1 MQTFSIYLRPED
13 PTSGLPEYATC
24 VEARAAWLAK
34 SQAMAML
41 DELALDTAHQ
51 YAEPLLCEDSPGL
64 PRPAMN
70 VLSTDFL
77 KTCYWDEENQVF
89 AERADTASKPVNY
102 NALSSDQKMAVL
114 VRHGTTEINS
124 EQLKDAL
131 QLLNDERDTPE
142 GHIVES
148 LIRTKGIAAMYPE
161 VVLEL
166 IGELAN
172 HFDGADNW
180 SLMKAFNEKWLKD
193 RQASRKDSGDK
204 VTTLR
209 TTSGTKAGGN
219 NPTDRSPDL
228 THDFRSLNLD
238 IALGIV
244 SRSQDFDIYNLR
256 SGTINR
262 ARDIVKLKEKPW
274 GAWSAAMS
282 ATPGILDFSRAIII
296 YAIKTAPDDI
306 HLTPGALQTY
316 INKTLTETDH
326 ANPDPEIVAIACGR
340 LTEAE
345 GVQNNETE
353 QNPAVE
359 ECVLADAAQP
369 AGAVEPDTDQ
379 PDGAASSVESVPPVT
394 VRTGPFYACNEAG
407 EVKRCNK
414 QKALEGLLTQGFTEI
429 TKDEYLQRK
438 NKPAAPAIPPTEA
451 TPQPD
456 QNKPVVNALGNGRFS
471 IEGLILTQNPEPQAS
486 DPAPASEVEKPE
498 NAKPAPSAETFQ
510 SIGAALEKD
519 LAEVGDNMKIW
530 RTVMRTD
537 PRYTKDLAGAGFEG
551 TSINAEYMIMRA
563 TEIFG
568 PVGTGWGYEVVED
581 RMLPGA
587 PMSEAIY
594 EDKKFIGNR
603 ILRDGDGTLI
613 TEQNHSIKIKFWYAI
628 EGEVRGA
635 VEAYGATKY
644 LYKTKHGITCDGE
657 AQKKSLTDAIK
668 KALSLLGF
676 SADVWLGL
684 YDQAEYKQETALEF
698 DIRNASD
705 KAEDVTRIRKEL
717 DEKFKLNTDTMRA
730 AVTPNEVSGI
740 ASALTRVMGI
750 HLKAAREKADTEYA
764 KYLEGRLRR
773 LEEVKAE
780 CLAKLQEKAA

>member
-1 MQTFSIYLRPED
+1 MQTFIIYIHPEA
-13 PTSGLPEYATC
+13 PVSELPEFVTAIQ
-24 VEARAAWLAK
+24 ARTEFLAK
-34 SQAMAML
+34 SQAMSML
-41 DELALDTAHQ
+41 ENEYPDTAFE
-51 YAEPLLCEDSPGL
+51 YAEPLSCADRPGL
-64 PRPAMN
+64 DRPKLN
-70 VLSTDFL
+70 VLDAAFM
-77 KTCYWDEENQVF
+77 KTHIWNEETQ
-89 AERADTASKPVNY
+89 EIEPLEQPEETSVNFD
-102 NALSSDQKMAVL
+102 ALPSGTKMAVL
-114 VRHGTTEINS
+114 VLFGTTEITS
-124 EQLKDAL
+124 SQLKEAIAL
-131 QLLNDERDTPE
+131 AQDEANTLE
-142 GHIVES
+142 GHMIEALS
-148 LIRTKGIAAMYPE
+148 RTKSIPAMHPE
-161 VVLEL
+161 ILLEL
-166 IGELAN
+166 IGDLAN
-172 HFDGADNW
+172 NFEAGDRW
-180 SLMKAFNEKWLKD
+180 PQMKAFIERWQKD
-193 RQASRKDSGDK
+193 RQAARKEANN
-204 VTTLR
+204 VTNLR
-209 TTSGTKAGGN
+209 TPSGSTAGGKN
-219 NPTDRSPDL
+219 ITDRSADL
-228 THDFRSLNLD
+228 THNHDSLGLE
-238 IALGIV
+238 IAAALLPFE
-244 SRSQDFDIYNLR
+244 FDIYQIPAAVYRRAKEMVALKEQDWAAW
-256 SGTINR
+256 NR
-262 ARDIVKLKEKPW
+262 AMI
-274 GAWSAAMS
+274 
-282 ATPGILDFSRAIII
+282 ATPGILDYSRA
-296 YAIKTAPDDI
+296 AIMHCVRTAPENI
-306 HLTPGALQTY
+306 HLTAGALQQH

-326 ANPDPEIVAIACGR
+326 ANPLPETVAIACGQQVVKPG
-340 LTEAE
+340 TDNDEIKSDDE
-345 GVQNNETE
+345 GKE
-353 QNPAVE
+353 QT
-359 ECVLADAAQP
+359 LADAAST
-369 AGAVEPDTDQ
+369 AGTVEPHSDES
-379 PDGAASSVESVPPVT
+379 DGAASGVADVPPVAE
-394 VRTGPFYACNEAG
+394 RTGPFYARNEAG

-414 QKALEGLLTQGFTEI
+414 QKALEPLLAQGFTEI
-429 TKDEYLQRK
+429 TKEEYLQLK
-438 NKPAAPAIPPTEA
+438 NNPPAPVTPHAEPAP
-451 TPQPD
+451 QSD
-456 QNKPVVNALGNGRFS
+456 QNKPVVHELGNGRFS
-471 IEGLILTQNPEPQAS
+471 IEGLILTQNPAPQ
-486 DPAPASEVEKPE
+486 PT
-498 NAKPAPSAETFQ
+498 NPAPSNEVQKQENDTPAPSTETFQ

-628 EGEVRGA
+628 EGEVRGE

-684 YDQAEYKQETALEF
+684 YDQAEYKAENALEF

-730 AVTPNEVSGI
+730 AVTPNEVSGV

>member
-1 MQTFSIYLRPED
+1 MQTFIIYIHPEAPD
-13 PTSGLPEYATC
+13 SELPEFVTAIQ
-24 VEARAAWLAK
+24 ARTEFLAK
-34 SQAMAML
+34 AQAMSML
-41 DELALDTAHQ
+41 ESEFPETAFE
-51 YAEPLLCEDSPGL
+51 YAEPLSCADRPGL
-64 PRPAMN
+64 DRPKMN
-70 VLSTDFL
+70 VLDAEFM
-77 KTCYWDEENQVF
+77 KTHIWNEETQEIQPL
-89 AERADTASKPVNY
+89 AEPEEKCVNFD
-102 NALSSDQKMAVL
+102 ALPSGTKMAVL
-114 VRHGTTEINS
+114 VRFGTTEITS
-124 EQLKDAL
+124 SQLKDAISL
-131 QLLNDERDTPE
+131 AQDEANSFE
-142 GHIVES
+142 VHMVEALS
-148 LIRTKGIAAMYPE
+148 RTKSIAAMHTE
-161 VVLEL
+161 IVLEL
-166 IGELAN
+166 ISDLGNNFEP
-172 HFDGADNW
+172 GDNW
-180 SLMKAFNEKWLKD
+180 PQMKAFIERWQKD
-193 RQASRKDSGDK
+193 RLAARKDSSN
-204 VTTLR
+204 VTPLR
-209 TTSGTKAGGN
+209 TASGAKAGGN
-219 NPTDRSPDL
+219 IVTDRSADL
-228 THDFRSLNLD
+228 THNHDSLGLE
-238 IALGIV
+238 IASALLPFE
-244 SRSQDFDIYNLR
+244 FDIYQIPAAVYRRAKEMVALKEQDWAAW
-256 SGTINR
+256 NR
-262 ARDIVKLKEKPW
+262 AMI
-274 GAWSAAMS
+274 
-282 ATPGILDFSRAIII
+282 ATPGILDYSRA
-296 YAIKTAPDDI
+296 AIMHCVRTAPENI
-306 HLTPGALQTY
+306 HLTAGALQQH

-326 ANPDPEIVAIACGR
+326 ANPLPEIVAIACGQQVANQGSEHE
-340 LTEAE
+340 TKPDDE
-345 GVQNNETE
+345 G
-353 QNPAVE
+353 E
-359 ECVLADAAQP
+359 ESALADAELTT
-369 AGAVEPDTDQ
+369 GTVEPDTNE
-379 PDGAASSVESVPPVT
+379 PDGAASSVADVPPVT
-394 VRTGPFYACNEAG
+394 ERTGPFYARNEAG

-414 QKALEGLLTQGFTEI
+414 QKALEPLLAQGYTEI
-429 TKDEYLQRK
+429 TKDEYLQLK
-438 NKPAAPAIPPTEA
+438 NKPTAPATPPAEPN
-451 TPQPD
+451 PQPE
-456 QNKPVVNALGNGRFS
+456 QNKPLVSDLGNGRFS
-471 IEGLILTQNPEPQAS
+471 IEGLILTQNPAPQPTNPGPS
-486 DPAPASEVEKPE
+486 NKGEKQE
-498 NAKPAPSAETFQ
+498 NDTPAPSVETFQ

-603 ILRDGDGTLI
+603 ILRDSDGTLI

-628 EGEVRGA
+628 EGEVRGE

-684 YDQAEYKQETALEF
+684 YDQAEYKAENALEF

-705 KAEDVTRIRKEL
+705 KAEDITRIRKEL

-730 AVTPNEVSGI
+730 AVTPNEVSGV

-780 CLAKLQEKAA
+780 CLTKLQENAA

>member
-1 MQTFSIYLRPED
+1 MQTFIIYIHPEAPD
-13 PTSGLPEYATC
+13 SELPEFVTAIQ
-24 VEARAAWLAK
+24 ARTEFLAK
-34 SQAMAML
+34 AQAMSML
-41 DELALDTAHQ
+41 ESEFPETAFE
-51 YAEPLLCEDSPGL
+51 YAEPLSCADRPGL
-64 PRPAMN
+64 DRPKMN
-70 VLSTDFL
+70 VLDAEFM
-77 KTCYWDEENQVF
+77 KTHIWNEETQEIQPL
-89 AERADTASKPVNY
+89 AEPEEKCVNFD
-102 NALSSDQKMAVL
+102 ALPSGTKMAVL
-114 VRHGTTEINS
+114 VRFGTTEITS
-124 EQLKDAL
+124 SQLKDAISL
-131 QLLNDERDTPE
+131 AQDEANSFE
-142 GHIVES
+142 VHMVEALS
-148 LIRTKGIAAMYPE
+148 RTKSIAAMHPE
-161 VVLEL
+161 IVLEL
-166 IGELAN
+166 ISDLGNNFEP
-172 HFDGADNW
+172 GDNW
-180 SLMKAFNEKWLKD
+180 PQMKAFIERWQKD
-193 RQASRKDSGDK
+193 RLAARKDSSN
-204 VTTLR
+204 VTPLR
-209 TTSGTKAGGN
+209 TASGAKAGGN
-219 NPTDRSPDL
+219 IVTDRSADL
-228 THDFRSLNLD
+228 THNHDSLGLE
-238 IALGIV
+238 IASALLPFE
-244 SRSQDFDIYNLR
+244 FDIYQIPAAVYRRAKEMVALKEQDWAAW
-256 SGTINR
+256 NR
-262 ARDIVKLKEKPW
+262 AMI
-274 GAWSAAMS
+274 
-282 ATPGILDFSRAIII
+282 ATPGILDYSRA
-296 YAIKTAPDDI
+296 AIMHCVRTAPENI
-306 HLTPGALQTY
+306 HLTAGALQQH

-326 ANPDPEIVAIACGR
+326 ANPLPEIVAIACGQQVANQGSEHE
-340 LTEAE
+340 TKPDDE
-345 GVQNNETE
+345 G
-353 QNPAVE
+353 E
-359 ECVLADAAQP
+359 ESALADAEITT
-369 AGAVEPDTDQ
+369 GTVEPDTNE
-379 PDGAASSVESVPPVT
+379 PDGAASSVADVPPVT
-394 VRTGPFYACNEAG
+394 ERTGPFYARNEAG

-414 QKALEGLLTQGFTEI
+414 QKALEPLLAQGYTEI
-429 TKDEYLQRK
+429 TKDEYLQLK
-438 NKPAAPAIPPTEA
+438 NKPTAPATPPAEPN
-451 TPQPD
+451 PQPE
-456 QNKPVVNALGNGRFS
+456 QNKPLVSDLGNGRFS
-471 IEGLILTQNPEPQAS
+471 IEGLILTQNPAPQPTNPGPS
-486 DPAPASEVEKPE
+486 NKGEKQE
-498 NAKPAPSAETFQ
+498 NDTPAPSVETFQ

-628 EGEVRGA
+628 EGEVRGE

-684 YDQAEYKQETALEF
+684 YDQAEYKAENALEF

-717 DEKFKLNTDTMRA
+717 DDKFKLNTDTMRA
-730 AVTPNEVSGI
+730 AVTPNEVSGV

-780 CLAKLQEKAA
+780 CLTKLQENAA

>member
-1 MQTFSIYLRPED
+1 MQTFIIYIHPEAPD
-13 PTSGLPEYATC
+13 SDLPEFVTAIQ
-24 VEARAAWLAK
+24 ARTEFLAK
-34 SQAMAML
+34 AQAMSML
-41 DELALDTAHQ
+41 ESEFPETAFE
-51 YAEPLLCEDSPGL
+51 YAEPLSCADRPGL
-64 PRPAMN
+64 DRPKMSVLDTEFMN
-70 VLSTDFL
+70 THV
-77 KTCYWDEENQVF
+77 WNEETQEIQPL
-89 AERADTASKPVNY
+89 AEHAEKGVNFD
-102 NALSSDQKMAVL
+102 ALPSGTKMAIL
-114 VRHGTTEINS
+114 VRFGTTKITS
-124 EQLKDAL
+124 SQLKDAMSL
-131 QLLNDERDTPE
+131 AQDEASSFE
-142 GHIVES
+142 GHMVEALS
-148 LIRTKGIAAMYPE
+148 RTKSIAAMHPE
-161 VVLEL
+161 IVLEL
-166 IGELAN
+166 ISDLGNSFEP
-172 HFDGADNW
+172 GDNW
-180 SLMKAFNEKWLKD
+180 PQMKAFIERWQKD
-193 RQASRKDSGDK
+193 RLAARKDSSN
-204 VTTLR
+204 VTELR
-209 TTSGTKAGGN
+209 TPSGSTAGGKN
-219 NPTDRSPDL
+219 ATDRSADL
-228 THDFRSLNLD
+228 THNHDSLGLE
-238 IALGIV
+238 IAAALLPFE
-244 SRSQDFDIYNLR
+244 FDIYQIPAAVYRRAKEMVTLKEQDWAAW
-256 SGTINR
+256 NR
-262 ARDIVKLKEKPW
+262 AMI
-274 GAWSAAMS
+274 
-282 ATPGILDFSRAIII
+282 ATPGILDYSRA
-296 YAIKTAPDDI
+296 AIMHCIRTAPENI
-306 HLTPGALQTY
+306 HLTAGALQQH

-326 ANPDPEIVAIACGR
+326 ANPLPEIVAIACGQQVANQGSEHE
-340 LTEAE
+340 TKPDDE
-345 GVQNNETE
+345 G
-353 QNPAVE
+353 E
-359 ECVLADAAQP
+359 ESALADAEITT
-369 AGAVEPDTDQ
+369 GTVEPDTNE
-379 PDGAASSVESVPPVT
+379 PDGAASSVADVPPVT
-394 VRTGPFYACNEAG
+394 ERTGPFYARNEAG

-414 QKALEGLLTQGFTEI
+414 QKALEPLLAQGYTEI
-429 TKDEYLQRK
+429 TKDEYLQLK
-438 NKPAAPAIPPTEA
+438 NKPAAPATPPAEPN
-451 TPQPD
+451 PQPE
-456 QNKPVVNALGNGRFS
+456 QNKPVVSDLGNGRFS
-471 IEGLILTQNPEPQAS
+471 IEGLILTQNPAPQPTNPGPS
-486 DPAPASEVEKPE
+486 NEGEKQE
-498 NAKPAPSAETFQ
+498 NDTPAPSAETFQ

-628 EGEVRGA
+628 EGEVRGE

-684 YDQAEYKQETALEF
+684 YDQAEYKAENALEF

-705 KAEDVTRIRKEL
+705 KAEDITRIRKEL
-717 DEKFKLNTDTMRA
+717 DEKFKLNTETMRA
-730 AVTPNEVSGI
+730 AVTPNEVSGV

-780 CLAKLQEKAA
+780 CLTKLQENAA